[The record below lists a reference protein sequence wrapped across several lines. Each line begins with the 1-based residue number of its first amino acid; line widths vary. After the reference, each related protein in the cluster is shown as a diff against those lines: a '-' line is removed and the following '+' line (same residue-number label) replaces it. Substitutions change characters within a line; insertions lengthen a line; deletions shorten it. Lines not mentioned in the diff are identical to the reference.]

1 MPRVRAFAQKRQS
14 LFSQAKNHF
23 KEHVRV
29 GWGASFNINKVMGA
43 TIDLGSAKLSDAE
56 GGYWT
61 NSGYIEQYS
70 EGRTLTSLSVI
81 GLVTV
86 SAQNTT
92 FNNGQTW
99 DYGSLQFEPGAF
111 IEIMSGQPVTI
122 DFSIGAGLIYENTI
136 TFGGD

>member
-1 MPRVRAFAQKRQS
+1 
-14 LFSQAKNHF
+14 
-23 KEHVRV
+23 
-29 GWGASFNINKVMGA
+29 MGA